1 MLLTQTFK
9 GSSQIR
15 DVLVL
20 ENLNFVPDLWGKY
33 EDYLLEVAGKKTGGL
48 LSSVKKMMLYR

>member
-33 EDYLLEVAGKKTGGL
+33 EDYLLEVAGKKDRGAFEQRKENDAL
-48 LSSVKKMMLYR
+48 

>member
-33 EDYLLEVAGKKTGGL
+33 EDYLLEVAGKKDRGAFEQRKENGAL
-48 LSSVKKMMLYR
+48 

>member
-33 EDYLLEVAGKKTGGL
+33 EDYLLEVAGKKGGL

>member
-15 DVLVL
+15 ECSGKHKFCARPMEDV
-20 ENLNFVPDLWGKY
+20 EEMFVGDGV
-33 EDYLLEVAGKKTGGL
+33 EEGAG
-48 LSSVKKMMLYR
+48 SF